1 MARDR
6 ARATGSG
13 WSRWRSQ
20 NASGRHTR
28 ARILP
33 LAILATLALAT
44 PAQAATSVKGKW
56 KGTVHSGSISFK
68 MKMTIKRTKVGSTA
82 GTLSNPGSP
91 CHGTLTVTSRHDGG
105 ISLPVPREV
114 HGGSECTGDDKIF
127 IKRKGAKLRWR
138 AVAPSGQ
145 VGTATLRRA

>member
-1 MARDR
+1 M
-6 ARATGSG
+6 
-13 WSRWRSQ
+13 
-20 NASGRHTR
+20 TR
-28 ARILP
+28 ARIVP
-33 LAILATLALAT
+33 LAVLATLALAT
-44 PAQAATSVKGKW
+44 PAQAAKSVKGKW

-68 MKMTIKRTKVGSTA
+68 MKMTIKHTKVGSTA

-105 ISLPVPREV
+105 ISMQYHEKNTAA
-114 HGGSECTGDDKIF
+114 GECTGNDRIF

>member
-1 MARDR
+1 M
-6 ARATGSG
+6 
-13 WSRWRSQ
+13 
-20 NASGRHTR
+20 TR

-44 PAQAATSVKGKW
+44 PAQAARSVKGTW

-91 CHGTLTVTSRHDGG
+91 CHGTLTVASRHDGG
-105 ISLPVPREV
+105 LSLQYHEKG
-114 HGGSECTGDDKIF
+114 GGSCTGDDKIF
-127 IKRKGAKLRWR
+127 VKRKGAKLRWR
-138 AVAPSGQ
+138 ATAPSGQ
-145 VGTATLRRA
+145 VGRALLRRA

>member
-1 MARDR
+1 M
-6 ARATGSG
+6 TGYQAG
-13 WSRWRSQ
+13 MP
-20 NASGRHTR
+20 R

-44 PAQAATSVKGKW
+44 PAQAAKSVKGKW

-105 ISLPVPREV
+105 LSLQYHEKNTAA
-114 HGGSECTGDDKIF
+114 GECTGNDKIF

-145 VGTATLRRA
+145 VGTATLKRA

>member
-1 MARDR
+1 M
-6 ARATGSG
+6 TGYQAG
-13 WSRWRSQ
+13 MP
-20 NASGRHTR
+20 R

-44 PAQAATSVKGKW
+44 PAQAAKSVKGKW
-56 KGTVHSGSISFK
+56 KGTVHVVGSTTTFK
-68 MKMTIKRTKVGSTA
+68 MRMTIRHTKVGSTA

-105 ISLPVPREV
+105 LSLQYHEKSGDRN
-114 HGGSECTGDDKIF
+114 CTGDDKIF

>member
-1 MARDR
+1 M
-6 ARATGSG
+6 
-13 WSRWRSQ
+13 
-20 NASGRHTR
+20 TR
-28 ARILP
+28 ARIVP
-33 LAILATLALAT
+33 LAVLATLALAT
-44 PAQAATSVKGKW
+44 PAQAAKSVKGKW

-105 ISLPVPREV
+105 LSLQYHEKS
-114 HGGSECTGDDKIF
+114 GGTCTGDDKIF